1 MMLFQNIHTY
11 IELYLKDD
19 MIELFS
25 DPTMVNVILDATV
38 IGNDGNPVAGYRSEC
53 REGSIN

>member
-1 MMLFQNIHTY
+1 MYTY

-19 MIELFS
+19 MIELFN
-25 DPTMVNVILDATV
+25 DPTMKNVILDATV
-38 IGNDGNPVAGYRSEC
+38 IGNDGNPVAGYRSGC